1 MFVFSMANHEKSKK
15 HKENL
20 AALKLILQ
28 EETEG
33 TQSLSDSDGFCSAD
47 DFATKC
53 DRLSDTCSDT
63 VDGHG
68 STGDNRELPV
78 SDTTQQ
84 LPSNTS
90 NDRLQDDSSVVSID
104 KEDNDSIISEDEED
118 DILLLL
124 AKNKTK
130 QTAEKFSGYHEDHC
144 ELVSKTTAT
153 AKPEE
158 NTTQEERYNSYC
170 KIVLE

>member
-1 MFVFSMANHEKSKK
+1 MFVSSMANHEKSKK

-20 AALKLILQ
+20 AALKLILR
-28 EETEG
+28 EETG
-33 TQSLSDSDGFCSAD
+33 GRQSLSDSDGSYSVD
-47 DFATKC
+47 DSTAKC

-68 STGDNRELPV
+68 NTGDNRRANRELPV

-84 LPSNTS
+84 LPNNTS
-90 NDRLQDDSSVVSID
+90 DDRLEDNSSVPSTD
-104 KEDNDSIISEDEED
+104 KGDNDNITSEDEED

-130 QTAEKFSGYHEDHC
+130 QAEKLSSYHDDQF
-144 ELVSKTTAT
+144 ELVSKATTD
-153 AKPEE
+153 ELQE
-158 NTTQEERYNSYC
+158 NTTQNNERYN
-170 KIVLE
+170 IVTVR